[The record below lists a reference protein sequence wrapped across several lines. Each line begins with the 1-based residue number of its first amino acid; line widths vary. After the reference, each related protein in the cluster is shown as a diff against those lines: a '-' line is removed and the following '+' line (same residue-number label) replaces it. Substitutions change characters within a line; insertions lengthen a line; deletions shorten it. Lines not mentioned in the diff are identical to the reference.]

1 MYLGK
6 AYAHSDD
13 VEPIA
18 VAERVT
24 STSIRDWAG
33 LVMRADQRIGVVRI
47 YRDGS
52 LVESHAA

>member
-1 MYLGK
+1 M
-6 AYAHSDD
+6 
-13 VEPIA
+13 EPIA

>member
-1 MYLGK
+1 MYLGE

-24 STSIRDWAG
+24 STSIRDWAH

-47 YRDGS
+47 YRDGVP
-52 LVESHAA
+52 VESHAA

>member
-6 AYAHSDD
+6 AYAHSND

-33 LVMRADQRIGVVRI
+33 LVMRVDQRIGIVRI
-47 YRDGS
+47 YRDGV